1 LSEAEVALKLGTD
14 QWVPTQ
20 RFEVHQKNKVRGCD
34 SATVNLVNVVT
45 VVLEKLQLP
54 STDENVAVIRMLL
67 SSSAGAQVRAWV
79 LDERKAYRQVAI
91 DPAHRKFSVVAF
103 RHFEIGKVAYF
114 IMIGHSFGLVSAVYN
129 YNRRS
134 ALVNEIL
141 QKIFMMIS
149 FNFYDDKYGFETY
162 KTIHSA
168 MECAQSVHQ
177 WLGVMYDQK
186 KLQLGQLVDILGITY
201 DFSEL
206 ILRIK
211 AGRKEELF
219 EEIKWIL
226 ESGLLEPGHAGKLKG
241 KLMFADS
248 QLWGKVGRAFLLAIS
263 ERQYSKS
270 LGKDQKA

>member
-1 LSEAEVALKLGTD
+1 
-14 QWVPTQ
+14 
-20 RFEVHQKNKVRGCD
+20 
-34 SATVNLVNVVT
+34 
-45 VVLEKLQLP
+45 
-54 STDENVAVIRMLL
+54 MLL

-114 IMIGHSFGLVSAVYN
+114 IMIGHSFGLVSAVYT
-129 YNRRS
+129 YNLRS

-149 FNFYDDKYGFETY
+149 FNFYDDKYGFETN

-168 MECAQSVHQ
+168 MECAQSMHQ
-177 WLGVMYDQK
+177 WLGAMYDQK

-211 AGRKEELF
+211 EGRKEELL
-219 EEIKWIL
+219 EEIKSIL
-226 ESGLLEPGHAGKLKG
+226 VSGLLEPGHAGKLKG
-241 KLMFADS
+241 KLCLRPLSSGVRLAGRSSWPSPRDS
-248 QLWGKVGRAFLLAIS
+248 TLSRLVRTRKLSSGKLWSIRYGSG
-263 ERQYSKS
+263 
-270 LGKDQKA
+270 